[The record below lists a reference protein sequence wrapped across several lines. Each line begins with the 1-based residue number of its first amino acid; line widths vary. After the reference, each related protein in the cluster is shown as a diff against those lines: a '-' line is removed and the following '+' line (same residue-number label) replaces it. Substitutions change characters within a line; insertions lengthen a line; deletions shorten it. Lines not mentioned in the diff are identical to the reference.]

1 MADNSKAFQDMEESF
16 ARFKMDDEEEG
27 GISYE
32 EDTEKLSEIDV
43 RWCLVGRFLTDSP
56 IDFQAMQHRMA
67 ALWRPGKGVY
77 IKEVDHNIYIF
88 QFYHEVD
95 ITRVME
101 GSPWT
106 FGRFHLILE
115 RMKEGN
121 NSHTMLIN
129 KLDLWVQLHGMHA
142 GFMSQRVVKDVGNY
156 IGKFIES
163 DDNNFVGVL
172 REYLRV
178 RVTIDL
184 NMSLKEE

>member
-77 IKEVDHNIYIF
+77 IKEVDRSKSSKAK
-88 QFYHEVD
+88 QKEVREVVPSGWLG
-95 ITRVME
+95 IWLYSVKPLFAASLPRVLNKISFRHRPRCIQ
-101 GSPWT
+101 GS
-106 FGRFHLILE
+106 
-115 RMKEGN
+115 
-121 NSHTMLIN
+121 
-129 KLDLWVQLHGMHA
+129 
-142 GFMSQRVVKDVGNY
+142 
-156 IGKFIES
+156 KFS
-163 DDNNFVGVL
+163 N
-172 REYLRV
+172 
-178 RVTIDL
+178 
-184 NMSLKEE
+184 